1 MPDLKTLVAASLL
14 VFTANANAASGL
26 NFEKDIQ
33 PILERY
39 CYDCHGDGVE
49 KGGLAL
55 DQHKNS
61 AERLGDHENWMVVWE
76 NLRAQ
81 LMPPAKKDQPSAA
94 EREKVMRWV
103 ERDVFKVDPDN
114 PDPGRVTIR
123 RLNRTE
129 YENTVNDMLGARFE
143 ADEEF
148 PPDDTGYGFDTIGDV
163 LSLSP
168 LLLEKYLDA
177 AEKIVD
183 QVVPKTG
190 PRLPTQEIPG
200 ERFRFQKATG
210 RRMPFAQA
218 GIYEHGHSVKQSG
231 RYRLRVE
238 MRVIGSMEATSHS
251 AKLALRANG
260 RELVRED
267 LSWDNRKAIYL
278 TGEADLKGGANTFGL
293 QIIPAANPGEGEHPL
308 QLSVRTVYL
317 QGPIGGSK
325 SEYPRGYHVIFPDG
339 APPDDREGRE
349 VYAEKILQ
357 RMGTY
362 LFRRPVDESTLQ
374 RLVALAIAHDREAGV
389 MFEQG
394 IARAMT
400 AMLSSPRFLFR
411 AEIQA
416 DPNDPGQVVNI
427 DEFALASRLSYFL
440 WSTTPDAE
448 LLKAAE
454 AGDLRRNLRKHI
466 DRMLDD
472 SKARRFVRNFVG
484 QWLQTRD
491 VEAIAIDPRRI
502 LRIRDR
508 GKAYRIFNSSVRKA
522 MRGET
527 EYMFGHLV
535 AENRSALDL
544 LNADYTFLNSTLAKF
559 YGIKGVEGYEMRK
572 VQLPEDSHRGGILT
586 HGSILLVTS
595 NPTRTSPVKRGL
607 FVLENILGTPP
618 PPAPPNVPELEEAVR
633 RNRDQ
638 RLTMREAL
646 ALHREAPLCNSCHAR
661 FDSIGLA
668 MENFNALGIWR
679 EKENDL
685 TIDTRGQLATGEKFE
700 SIRELSNLLATDRR
714 KDFYRCLTEKLLT
727 YALGRGME
735 YYDTPTIEGIV
746 DKLDADRGR
755 MRHLIY
761 WIAESVPFQ
770 KRRGD
775 GNRLLKD

>member
-1 MPDLKTLVAASLL
+1 MVEWKNVFAASLL
-14 VFTANANAASGL
+14 VFAVNAEAASGL
-26 NFEKDIQ
+26 DFAKDIR
-33 PILERY
+33 PVLERY
-39 CYDCHGDGVE
+39 CYDCHGDGAD

-55 DQHKNS
+55 DQHKS
-61 AERLGDHENWMVVWE
+61 AAERLGDHENWMVVWE

-81 LMPPAKKDQPSAA
+81 LMPPAKQEQPSAA
-94 EREKVMRWV
+94 EREKVMRWI
-103 ERDVFKVDPDN
+103 ERDVFQVDPKN

-123 RLNRTE
+123 RLNRIE
-129 YENTVNDMLGARFE
+129 YENTVNDLLGARFE
-143 ADEEF
+143 ANEEF

-163 LSLSP
+163 LSISP
-168 LLLEKYLDA
+168 LLLEKYFDA

-183 QVVPKTG
+183 KVVPKTG
-190 PRLPTQEIPG
+190 PREPTQEISG
-200 ERFRFQKATG
+200 EQFRFQKSTG

-218 GIYEHGHSVKQSG
+218 GIYERGHSLKHGG
-231 RYRLRVE
+231 RYRVRVE

-251 AKLALRANG
+251 AKLVLRANG
-260 RELVRED
+260 AELARED

-278 TGEADLKGGANTFGL
+278 TGEADLKSGPNTFGL
-293 QIIPAANPGEGEHPL
+293 QIIPGVKPAAGEHPL

-317 QGPIGGSK
+317 QGPLGGSK

-339 APPDDREGRE
+339 APPDDRAGRQ

-362 LFRRPVDESTLQ
+362 LFRRPVDEPTLK
-374 RLVALAIAHDREAGV
+374 RLVALAIAHDREEGV

-416 DPNDPGQVVNI
+416 DPNDPGKVVNI

-454 AGDLRRNLRKHI
+454 GGDLRRNLRKHV

-472 SKARRFVRNFVG
+472 GKFRRFVRNFVG

-491 VEAIAIDPRRI
+491 VEAIAVDPRRI

-508 GKAYRIFNSSVRKA
+508 KQAYRIFNTSVRRA

-527 EYMFGHLV
+527 EYMFAHLIE
-535 AENRSALDL
+535 ENRSALDL

-559 YGIKGVEGYEMRK
+559 YGIKGVEGYQMRK
-572 VQLPEDSHRGGILT
+572 VELAQDSHRGGILT
-586 HGSILLVTS
+586 HGSILLITS

-607 FVLENILGTPP
+607 FVLENLLGTPP

-633 RNRDQ
+633 QNRGR

-661 FDSIGLA
+661 FDPIGLA

-679 EKENDL
+679 DKQNDL
-685 TIDTRGQLATGEKFE
+685 LIDTRGQLATGEKFE
-700 SIRELSNLLATDRR
+700 NIRELSNILATDRR
-714 KDFYRCLTEKLLT
+714 RDFYRCLTEKLLT

-735 YYDTPTIEGIV
+735 YYDTPTIESIV

-761 WIAESVPFQ
+761 WIVESVPFQ

-775 GNRLLKD
+775 GNRLLKN